1 MKSFNWLSPFQHMSY
16 RYKAPLA
23 LAAAILA
30 TELVVTAT
38 FVQLSYLAMRQDMR
52 QGAQALTRM
61 LALSVREPLRRD
73 DLWRVYEIIHV
84 PVDATG
90 PISGLQAIIMLD
102 HDFKVYAASNP
113 KHYPISTSL
122 AALLDEVKL
131 AVAAIREAAQDQ
143 SEERRVG
150 KECASTCRSRW
161 SPYH

>member
-73 DLWRVYEIIHV
+73 DLWRVYEAIRI

-90 PISGLQAIIMLD
+90 PVSGVQAIIVLD
-102 HDFKVYAASNP
+102 QDFNVYAASDP

-122 AALLDEVKL
+122 AALPDEL
-131 AVAAIREAAQDQ
+131 THAR

-150 KECASTCRSRW
+150 KEG
-161 SPYH
+161 